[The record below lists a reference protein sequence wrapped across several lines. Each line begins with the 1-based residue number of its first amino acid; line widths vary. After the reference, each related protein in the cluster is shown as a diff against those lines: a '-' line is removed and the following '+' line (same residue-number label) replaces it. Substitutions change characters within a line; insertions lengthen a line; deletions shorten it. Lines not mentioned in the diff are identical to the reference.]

1 MIQIRWECLSFCVGY
16 VPRGRGDDALPL
28 GLLLKIDNI
37 YIHTYVYMYVCMNV
51 CIFVLFKS
59 CKICLSAL
67 LGQKEHALTWLD
79 WQWINDMLLNSG
91 WWMKVCHILDFH
103 KWNIQNGSK
112 LDRKCWSYIGHESLR
127 YSVWVIDFG
136 HEKTQR
142 NKSKTQIKNIFTNWE
157 NKVLSWL
164 IKQRHVCR
172 FNRVKM

>member
-1 MIQIRWECLSFCVGY
+1 MCPEAEVMMHYHSVCCWKLT
-16 VPRGRGDDALPL
+16 
-28 GLLLKIDNI
+28 I

-142 NKSKTQIKNIFTNWE
+142 NKSKTQRNKSKTQIKNIFTNWE

-164 IKQRHVCR
+164 IKQRHMCR